1 MKTHFAIKDNVL
13 DKVLATMIEEKHFVK
28 RQNVNK
34 LTHEIKEV
42 VASFYTNN
50 DLKLAEKML
59 EGEVNQISRKDL
71 CQIAFLSGSI
81 IVFVMSLAFAMVLQ
95 KDKFEHKESFVWA
108 AIEAQNTSMRLCFI
122 VCYILFATGFCI
134 QVFREF
140 HINYLHIF

>member
-1 MKTHFAIKDNVL
+1 MKWLNAYAIVNEIACQKILKKFMKTHFAIKDNVL

-59 EGEVNQISRKDL
+59 EGEALKVTETLLK
-71 CQIAFLSGSI
+71 
-81 IVFVMSLAFAMVLQ
+81 
-95 KDKFEHKESFVWA
+95 
-108 AIEAQNTSMRLCFI
+108 
-122 VCYILFATGFCI
+122 
-134 QVFREF
+134 
-140 HINYLHIF
+140 